1 MTHINKETVSSITY
15 FITEELPPPFRWD
28 PSFPVRGTDRFY
40 VRTAEEA
47 VRLGR
52 EVVVVY
58 DGPTKEVNGVVY
70 KNRSH
75 HDRSCPDAMEVW
87 LMNPRSNLDVVGYAG
102 SVRIWTNFYFDHP
115 DYYYDWLDS
124 VDIIADDLVVISSA
138 AKSLLPFNLAARIVP
153 HGIDHALYSPT
164 SDKIR
169 KRQVAFTSSPDRG
182 LAMLQALWER
192 CEIESRTGYKL
203 VTGTYGSKATNDQ
216 QIRDLLTES
225 DFWVHPG
232 IGREL
237 FSLAAAEAQAAGCTP
252 IVVPSGGLATTVRH
266 GYKFT
271 TSSFEKGLL
280 MVLSG
285 QATMQGVTA
294 NHVPSWK
301 AATAALLSWE
311 DSLVV

>member
-1 MTHINKETVSSITY
+1 
-15 FITEELPPPFRWD
+15 
-28 PSFPVRGTDRFY
+28 
-40 VRTAEEA
+40 
-47 VRLGR
+47 
-52 EVVVVY
+52 
-58 DGPTKEVNGVVY
+58 
-70 KNRSH
+70 
-75 HDRSCPDAMEVW
+75 
-87 LMNPRSNLDVVGYAG
+87 
-102 SVRIWTNFYFDHP
+102 VRIWTNFYFDHP

-232 IGREL
+232 VGREL

-280 MVLSG
+280 MVLSS